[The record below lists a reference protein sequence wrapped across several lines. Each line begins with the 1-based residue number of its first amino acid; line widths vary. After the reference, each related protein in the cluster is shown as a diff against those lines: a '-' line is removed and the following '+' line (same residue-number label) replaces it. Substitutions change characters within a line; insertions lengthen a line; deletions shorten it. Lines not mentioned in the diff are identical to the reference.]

1 MTAASTHPIRDYA
14 LIGDG
19 RTAALVARDGS
30 IDWLC
35 VPDLDSPSVFARII
49 DPDRGGR
56 LALELAGAC
65 ATSRRYVPNTNVLET
80 TFETGGGVLRVTDAL
95 TLPGRALAP
104 GRELARRFE
113 CVSGSVDAGWVLEP
127 RFDYGRRPARIRSW
141 SSAAIADAGGD
152 GLGVV
157 VGGGDAIRV
166 PPGRVEGRIRLRH
179 GERATLAVTASH
191 HEPLVLPAPQETE
204 DRLDE
209 TISFWRRWAEART
222 YSGPWPESVLR
233 SALALKLLVY
243 APSGAVAAAPTTSLP
258 EELGG
263 SRNWDYRFCWV
274 RDSAFTLGAL
284 LSIGCG
290 TEARAFFSWLLH
302 ASQITRPKLR
312 VLYRLDGRESRRE
325 QTLPLAGYLGST
337 PVRIGNAAADQLQLD
352 IYGGLLQTVWLY
364 VQAGEPL
371 DRDTARRVADIA
383 DHVAAIWAQPDSGIW
398 EVRSAPRQFTQSKLM
413 CWIAL
418 DRALA
423 LAAQGAIPGA
433 NAAVWRHERDAI
445 GEFVETRCWSAE
457 SRSYSRAAGSDE
469 LDASLLL
476 GILFAYGGGDRTR
489 LDATVA
495 AVRRTLAE
503 GPYVRRYSG
512 DDGLSGHEGAFLT
525 CSFWLVD
532 ALARTG
538 RLEEATALMDDLI
551 ALANDVGLYAEEIDA
566 ADDAFLGNFPQ
577 GLTHL
582 ALIGAATSCA
592 AAMR

>member
-1 MTAASTHPIRDYA
+1 MAHAIRDYA

-35 VPDLDSPSVFARII
+35 VPDLDSPSVFARMI
-49 DPDRGGR
+49 DPDHGGH
-56 LALELAGAC
+56 LALQLAGHRA
-65 ATSRRYVPNTNVLET
+65 ASRRYVPNTNVLET
-80 TFETGGGVLRVTDAL
+80 TLETHDGVLRVTDAL
-95 TLPGRALAP
+95 TLPGRTLAP

-113 CVSGSVDAGWVLEP
+113 CVSGRIDARWTLEP
-127 RFDYGRRPARIRSW
+127 RFDYGRRPPRIRSW
-141 SSAAIADAGGD
+141 SSIAVADAGGD
-152 GLGVV
+152 GLAVV
-157 VGGGDAIRV
+157 VDGGDAIHASA
-166 PPGRVEGRIRLRH
+166 GRLEGRIRLRQ
-179 GERATLAVTASH
+179 GERAMLAVTASH
-191 HEPLVLPAPQETE
+191 HEPLVLPAPRETE

-209 TISFWRRWAEART
+209 TISFWTRWAEART
-222 YSGPWPESVLR
+222 YHGPWPESVMR

-290 TEARAFFSWLLH
+290 TEARAFFSWVMH

-325 QTLPLAGYLGST
+325 QMLPLAGYMGST

-352 IYGGLLQTVWLY
+352 IYGGLMQTVWLY

-383 DHVAAIWAQPDSGIW
+383 DHVATIWAEPDSGIW
-398 EVRSAPRQFTQSKLM
+398 EVRSEPRQFTQSKLM

-423 LAAQGAIPGA
+423 LVARGAIPGK
-433 NAAVWRHERDAI
+433 NAAVWRRERDAI
-445 GEFVETRCWSAE
+445 GEFVETHCWSAAN
-457 SRSYSRAAGSDE
+457 RSYSRAAGSDE
-469 LDASLLL
+469 LDASVLL
-476 GILFAYGGGDRTR
+476 GILFAYGGGDEDR
-489 LDATVA
+489 LGSTVA
-495 AVRRTLAE
+495 AVRRRLAS

-512 DDGLSGHEGAFLT
+512 DDGLSGREGAFLT

-538 RLEEATALMDDLI
+538 RPAEAETLMEELI
-551 ALANDVGLYAEEIDA
+551 ALANDVGLYSEEIDA

-582 ALIGAATSCA
+582 ALIGAAMSCA
-592 AAMR
+592 AARR

>member
-1 MTAASTHPIRDYA
+1 MAHPIRDYA

-19 RTAALVARDGS
+19 RTAALIARDGS
-30 IDWLC
+30 VDWLC
-35 VPDLDSPSVFARII
+35 IPDLDSPSVFGRVLDQEHGGHLSLDAR
-49 DPDRGGR
+49 GSS
-56 LALELAGAC
+56 
-65 ATSRRYVPNTNVLET
+65 ATTRRYLPNTNVLET
-80 TFETGGGVLRVTDAL
+80 TFETRDGMVRVTDAL

-104 GRELARRFE
+104 GRELARRLE
-113 CVSGSVDAGWVLEP
+113 CMSGDVDVRWTLEP
-127 RFDYGRRPARIRSW
+127 RFDYGRRRPRIRSW
-141 SSAAIADAGGD
+141 SGVAVADAGGE
-152 GLGVV
+152 GLAVV
-157 VGGGDAIRV
+157 VDGGDPIDVA
-166 PPGRVEGRIRLRH
+166 PGRIGGRIRLRQ
-179 GERATLAVTASH
+179 GERALLAVTASH
-191 HEPLVLPAPQETE
+191 HEPLVLPAPHETE
-204 DRLDE
+204 RRLDE
-209 TISFWRRWAEART
+209 TTAFWVEWAGGRN
-222 YSGPWPESVLR
+222 YSGPWPDSVIR

-290 TEARAFFSWLLH
+290 AEARAFFWWLMH
-302 ASQITRPKLR
+302 ASQITRPRLR

-325 QTLPLAGYLGST
+325 QTLPLAGYMRSA

-352 IYGGLLQTVWLY
+352 VYGGLMQTVWLY

-383 DHVAAIWAQPDSGIW
+383 DYVATTWARPDSGIW

-423 LAAQGAIPGA
+423 LAAVGAIPGTRG
-433 NAAVWRHERDAI
+433 AVWKRERDAI

-457 SRSYSRAAGSDE
+457 QGTYSRAAGSEDI
-469 LDASLLL
+469 DASLLL
-476 GILFAYGGGDRTR
+476 GVLFAYGGGDKAR
-489 LDATVA
+489 LDGTVA
-495 AVRRTLAE
+495 AVRRRLAT
-503 GPYVRRYSG
+503 GPFVRRYSG
-512 DDGLSGHEGAFLT
+512 DDGLDGREGAFLT

-532 ALARTG
+532 ALARIG
-538 RLEEATALMDDLI
+538 RLEDATALMEELI
-551 ALANDVGLYAEEIDA
+551 VLANDVGLYSEEIDA
-566 ADDAFLGNFPQ
+566 ADGTFLGNFPQ
-577 GLTHL
+577 GLAHL

-592 AAMR
+592 KTMR

>member
-1 MTAASTHPIRDYA
+1 MTAAGTHPIRDYA

-35 VPDLDSPSVFARII
+35 VPDLDSPSVFARMI
-49 DPDRGGR
+49 DPDHGGH
-56 LALELAGAC
+56 LSLELSGDC
-65 ATSRRYVPNTNVLET
+65 ASRRRYLPNTNVLET
-80 TFETGGGVLRVTDAL
+80 TFETRDGVLRVTDAL

-113 CVSGSVDAGWVLEP
+113 CVAGSVDARWTLEP

-141 SSAAIADAGGD
+141 PSVAVADAGGD
-152 GLGVV
+152 GLAVV
-157 VGGGDAIRV
+157 VSGGDAV
-166 PPGRVEGRIRLRH
+166 HVSPGRVEGRIRLRR
-179 GERATLAVTASH
+179 GERALLAVTASH
-191 HEPLVLPAPQETE
+191 HEPLVLPPPRETE

-209 TISFWRRWAEART
+209 TIAFWRRWAEARH
-222 YSGPWPESVLR
+222 YSGPWPESVMR

-263 SRNWDYRFCWV
+263 ARNWDYRFCWV

-290 TEARAFFSWLLH
+290 TEARAFFSWLMH

-325 QTLPLAGYLGST
+325 QTLPLAGYMGST

-352 IYGGLLQTVWLY
+352 MYGGLMQTVWLY

-383 DHVAAIWAQPDSGIW
+383 DYVATIWAEPDSGIW

-423 LAAQGAIPGA
+423 LGAQGAIPGT
-433 NAAVWRHERDAI
+433 NAAVWRRERDAI
-445 GEFVETRCWSAE
+445 GEFVETHCWSAAN
-457 SRSYSRAAGSDE
+457 RSYSRAAGGDE

-476 GILFAYGGGDRTR
+476 GILFGYGGGDENR
-489 LDATVA
+489 LAGTVA
-495 AVRRTLAE
+495 AVRRRLAT

-512 DDGLSGHEGAFLT
+512 DDGLSGREGAFLT

-538 RLEEATALMDDLI
+538 SLEEAETLMEELV
-551 ALANDVGLYAEEIDA
+551 ALANDVGLYSEEIDA

-592 AAMR
+592 AAMS

>member
-1 MTAASTHPIRDYA
+1 MAHAIRDYA

-35 VPDLDSPSVFARII
+35 VPDLDSPSVFARMI
-49 DPDRGGR
+49 DPDRGGH
-56 LALELAGAC
+56 LALELSGHR
-65 ATSRRYVPNTNVLET
+65 ATRRRYVPNTNVLET
-80 TFETGGGVLRVTDAL
+80 TLETHDGVLRVTDAL
-95 TLPGRALAP
+95 TLPGSTLAP

-113 CVSGSVDAGWVLEP
+113 CVSGSVEARWTLEP

-141 SSAAIADAGGD
+141 SSIAVADAGGD
-152 GLGVV
+152 GLAVV
-157 VGGGDAIRV
+157 VGGGDPIRV
-166 PPGRVEGRIRLRH
+166 SSGRLDGRIRLRQ
-179 GERATLAVTASH
+179 GERAMLAVTASH
-191 HEPLVLPAPQETE
+191 HEPLVLPAPHETG

-209 TISFWRRWAEART
+209 TISFWTRWADARS
-222 YSGPWPESVLR
+222 YRGPWAESVMR

-290 TEARAFFSWLLH
+290 TEARGFFSWLMH
-302 ASQITRPKLR
+302 ASQITRPRLR

-325 QTLPLAGYLGST
+325 QTLPLAGYMGST

-352 IYGGLLQTVWLY
+352 IYGGLMQTVWLY

-383 DHVAAIWAQPDSGIW
+383 DYVASIWAEPDSGIW

-423 LAAQGAIPGA
+423 LVARGAIPGA
-433 NAAVWRHERDAI
+433 NAAVWRRERDAI
-445 GEFVETRCWSAE
+445 GEFVETYCWSA
-457 SRSYSRAAGSDE
+457 SNHSYSRAAGSDE

-476 GILFAYGGGDRTR
+476 GILFAYGGGDETR
-489 LDATVA
+489 LDSTVA
-495 AVRRTLAE
+495 AVRRELAS

-512 DDGLSGHEGAFLT
+512 DDGLTGHEGAFLT

-538 RLEEATALMDDLI
+538 RSAEAETLMEELL
-551 ALANDVGLYAEEIDA
+551 ALANDVGLYSEEIDA
-566 ADDAFLGNFPQ
+566 ADDTFLGNFPQ

-592 AAMR
+592 AAVR

>member
-1 MTAASTHPIRDYA
+1 MAYPIRDYA

-30 IDWLC
+30 VDWLC
-35 VPDLDSPSVFARII
+35 VPDLDSPSVFGRMI
-49 DPDRGGR
+49 DSERGGR
-56 LALELAGAC
+56 LSLGIRGEP

-80 TFETGGGVLRVTDAL
+80 TFETRDGLLRLTDAL

-104 GRELARRFE
+104 GRELARRLE
-113 CVSGSVDAGWVLEP
+113 CVSGSADVRWTLEP
-127 RFDYGRRPARIRSW
+127 RFDYGRREARIRAW
-141 SSAAIADAGGD
+141 SSIAVADAGGD

-157 VGGGDAIRV
+157 VSGGDPVEVAS
-166 PPGRVEGRIRLRH
+166 GRIGGRIRLRE
-179 GERATLAVTASH
+179 GERALLAVTASH
-191 HEPLVLPAPQETE
+191 HEPLVLPASQETE
-204 DRLDE
+204 GRLDD
-209 TISFWRRWAEART
+209 TIAFWVQWAEGRR

-290 TEARAFFSWLLH
+290 TEARAFFSWLMH
-302 ASQITRPKLR
+302 ASQITRPRLR

-325 QTLPLAGYLGST
+325 ETLPLAGYMGST

-352 IYGGLLQTVWLY
+352 IYGGLMQTVWLY
-364 VQAGEPL
+364 VRAGEPL

-383 DHVAAIWAQPDSGIW
+383 DYVAHIWAQPDSGIW
-398 EVRSAPRQFTQSKLM
+398 EVRSAPRHFTQSKLM

-423 LAAQGAIPGA
+423 LAAEGAIPGT
-433 NAAVWRHERDAI
+433 NADRWRRERDAVA
-445 GEFVETRCWSAE
+445 EFVETRCWSAE
-457 SRSYSRAAGSDE
+457 DGSYSRAAGSDDI
-469 LDASLLL
+469 DAALLL
-476 GILFAYGGGDRTR
+476 AVLFAYGGGDETR
-489 LDATVA
+489 LAGTVS
-495 AVRRTLAE
+495 AVRRRLAS
-503 GPYVRRYSG
+503 GPFVRRYSG
-512 DDGLSGHEGAFLT
+512 DDGLAGREGAFLT

-532 ALARTG
+532 ALARIG
-538 RLEEATALMDDLI
+538 RLDDATTLMEELI

-566 ADDAFLGNFPQ
+566 AGGAFLGNFPQ

-592 AAMR
+592 ETMP

>member
-1 MTAASTHPIRDYA
+1 MTAAVTHPIRDYA

-30 IDWLC
+30 VDWLC
-35 VPDLDSPSVFARII
+35 VPDLDSPSVFAKMI
-49 DPDRGGR
+49 DADRGGH
-56 LALELAGAC
+56 LALELSGLR

-80 TFETGGGVLRVTDAL
+80 TFETRDGVLRVTDAL
-95 TLPGRALAP
+95 TLPGGALAP

-113 CVSGSVDAGWVLEP
+113 CVSGSVDARWTLEP

-141 SSAAIADAGGD
+141 SSVAVADAGAD
-152 GLGVV
+152 ALAVV
-157 VGGGDAIRV
+157 VGDGDALHV
-166 PPGRVEGRIRLRH
+166 SSGRIEGRIRLRH
-179 GERATLAVTASH
+179 GDRAMLAVTTSH
-191 HEPLVLPAPQETE
+191 QEPLVLPAPHESE
-204 DRLDE
+204 HRLDA

-222 YSGPWPESVLR
+222 YSGPWPESVMR

-263 SRNWDYRFCWV
+263 ARNWDYRFCWV
-274 RDSAFTLGAL
+274 RDSAFTFGAL

-290 TEARAFFSWLLH
+290 TEARAFFSWLMH

-325 QTLPLAGYLGST
+325 QTLPLAGYMGST

-352 IYGGLLQTVWLY
+352 IYGGLMQTVWLY
-364 VQAGEPL
+364 VQAGEKL
-371 DRDTARRVADIA
+371 DRDTARRVAAIA
-383 DHVAAIWAQPDSGIW
+383 DHVATIWAEPDSGIW

-418 DRALA
+418 DRAIA
-423 LAAQGAIPGA
+423 LVARGAIPGR
-433 NAAVWRHERDAI
+433 NAAVWQRERDAI
-445 GEFVETRCWSAE
+445 GAFVETRCWSAAND
-457 SRSYSRAAGSDE
+457 SYSRAAGSDE

-476 GILFAYGGGDRTR
+476 AVLFGYGGGGEAR
-489 LDATVA
+489 LAGTVA
-495 AVRRTLAE
+495 AVRRRLAA
-503 GPYVRRYSG
+503 GPYVLRYSG
-512 DDGLSGHEGAFLT
+512 DDGLAGREGAFLA

-538 RLEEATALMDDLI
+538 RPAEAETLMEELL
-551 ALANDVGLYAEEIDA
+551 ALANDVGLYSEEIDA

-592 AAMR
+592 AAMQ

>member
-1 MTAASTHPIRDYA
+1 
-14 LIGDG
+14 
-19 RTAALVARDGS
+19 VARDGS

-49 DPDRGGR
+49 DPDHGGH
-56 LALELAGAC
+56 LALEVSGDP
-65 ATSRRYVPNTNVLET
+65 ATSRRYLPNTYVLET
-80 TFETGGGVLRVTDAL
+80 TFETRDGVLLVTDAL

-113 CVSGSVDAGWVLEP
+113 CVSGSVDARWTLEP

-141 SSAAIADAGGD
+141 SSVAIADGGGD
-152 GLGVV
+152 GLAVV
-157 VGGGDAIRV
+157 VGGRDAV
-166 PPGRVEGRIRLRH
+166 HVSSGRVEGRIRLRQ
-179 GERATLAVTASH
+179 GERTVLAVTASH
-191 HEPLVLPAPQETE
+191 HEPLVLPAPHETE
-204 DRLDE
+204 ARLDE
-209 TISFWRRWAEART
+209 TIAFWRRWAEARR
-222 YSGPWPESVLR
+222 YSGPWPESVMR

-263 SRNWDYRFCWV
+263 ARNWDYRFCWV

-290 TEARAFFSWLLH
+290 TEARAFFSWLMH

-325 QTLPLAGYLGST
+325 QTLALAGYMGST
-337 PVRIGNAAADQLQLD
+337 PVRVGNAAADQLQLD
-352 IYGGLLQTVWLY
+352 IYGGLMQTVWLY
-364 VQAGEPL
+364 VQAGEAL
-371 DRDTARRVADIA
+371 DRDTARRVADMA
-383 DHVAAIWAQPDSGIW
+383 DYVATIWAEPDSGIW

-423 LAAQGAIPGA
+423 LVAHGAIPGT

-445 GEFVETRCWSAE
+445 GEFVETHCWSAANG
-457 SRSYSRAAGSDE
+457 SYSRAAGSDE

-476 GILFAYGGGDRTR
+476 GILFAYGGGDETR
-489 LDATVA
+489 LAGTVA
-495 AVRRTLAE
+495 AVRRTLAT

-512 DDGLSGHEGAFLT
+512 ADGLSGHEGAFLT

-538 RLEEATALMDDLI
+538 RLEEAGTLMEELI
-551 ALANDVGLYAEEIDA
+551 ALANDVGLYSEEIDA

>member
-1 MTAASTHPIRDYA
+1 MTAAAAHPIRDYA

-35 VPDLDSPSVFARII
+35 LPDLDSPSVFARLV
-49 DPDRGGR
+49 DADRGGH
-56 LALELAGAC
+56 LALEVSGQR

-80 TFETGGGVLRVTDAL
+80 TFETRDGVLRVTDAL

-104 GRELARRFE
+104 GRELARRLE
-113 CVSGSVDAGWVLEP
+113 CTDGCVEARWLLEP
-127 RFDYGRRPARIRSW
+127 RFDYGRRPARIRAGGS
-141 SSAAIADAGGD
+141 IAVAEAGGD
-152 GLGVV
+152 GLAVV
-157 VGGGDAIRV
+157 VGGGDAIHASS
-166 PPGRVEGRIRLRH
+166 GRVEGRIRLRQ
-179 GERATLAVTASH
+179 GERATLTVTASH
-191 HEPLVLPAPQETE
+191 HEPLVLPAPRETE
-204 DRLDE
+204 DRLDD
-209 TISFWRRWAEART
+209 TISFWRRWAEARS
-222 YSGPWPESVLR
+222 YRGPWPESVLR

-263 SRNWDYRFCWV
+263 ARNWDYRFCWV

-290 TEARAFFSWLLH
+290 TEARAFFSWLMH

-325 QTLPLAGYLGST
+325 ETLPLAGYLGSR

-352 IYGGLLQTVWLY
+352 IYGGLMQTVWLY
-364 VQAGEPL
+364 VQAGELL
-371 DRDTARRVADIA
+371 DRDTARRVAAIA
-383 DHVAAIWAQPDSGIW
+383 DHVAAVWAEPDSGIW

-423 LAAQGAIPGA
+423 LVARGAIPGT
-433 NAAVWRHERDAI
+433 NAAVWRRERDAI
-445 GEFVETRCWSAE
+445 GEFVETRCWLASN
-457 SRSYSRAAGSDE
+457 RSYSRAADSDE

-476 GILFAYGGGDRTR
+476 GILFAYGGGDRAR
-489 LDATVA
+489 LTSTVA
-495 AVRRTLAE
+495 ALRRELAS
-503 GPYVRRYSG
+503 GAYVRRYSG

-538 RLEEATALMDDLI
+538 LLAEAETLMDELI
-551 ALANDVGLYAEEIDA
+551 GLANDVGLYSEEIDA
-566 ADDAFLGNFPQ
+566 ADGAFLGNFPQ

>member
-1 MTAASTHPIRDYA
+1 MTTAAHPIRDYA

-35 VPDLDSPSVFARII
+35 IPDLDSPSVFARMI
-49 DPDRGGR
+49 DPERGGR
-56 LALELAGAC
+56 FALELSCDC
-65 ATSRRYVPNTNVLET
+65 AASRRYVPNTNVLET
-80 TFETGGGVLRVTDAL
+80 TFETRGGVLRVTDAL
-95 TLPGRALAP
+95 TLPGCKLAP
-104 GRELARRFE
+104 GRELARRLE
-113 CVSGSVDAGWVLEP
+113 CVSGSVDLRWTLEP
-127 RFDYGRRPARIRSW
+127 RFDYGRRAARIRSW
-141 SSAAIADAGGD
+141 SSMAIADAGGD
-152 GLGVV
+152 ALAVV
-157 VGGGDAIRV
+157 VGGGGALHV
-166 PPGRVEGRIRLRH
+166 SSGRVEGRIRLRQ
-179 GERATLAVTASH
+179 GERAVLAVAASH
-191 HEPLVLPAPQETE
+191 HEPLVLPAPRETE
-204 DRLDE
+204 QRLDE
-209 TISFWRRWAEART
+209 TIAFWTRWAAARR
-222 YSGPWPESVLR
+222 YDGPWPESVMR
-233 SALALKLLVY
+233 SALALKLLIY
-243 APSGAVAAAPTTSLP
+243 APSGAIAAAPTTSLP

-263 SRNWDYRFCWV
+263 TRNWDYRFCWV

-290 TEARAFFSWLLH
+290 TEARAFFSWLMH

-325 QTLPLAGYLGST
+325 QTLPLAGYMGST

-352 IYGGLLQTVWLY
+352 IYGGLMQTVWLY
-364 VQAGEPL
+364 VQAGEHL
-371 DRDTARRVADIA
+371 DRETARRVADIA
-383 DHVAAIWAQPDSGIW
+383 DYVATIWAERDSGIW
-398 EVRSAPRQFTQSKLM
+398 EVRSAPRQFMQSKLM

-423 LAAQGAIPGA
+423 LAAAGAIRGT
-433 NAAVWRHERDAI
+433 NAAVWRRERDAI
-445 GEFVETRCWSAE
+445 GEFVETHCWSE
-457 SRSYSRAAGSDE
+457 TNRSYSRAAGSDE

-476 GILFAYGGGDRTR
+476 GILFAYGGGDETR
-489 LDATVA
+489 LAGTVA
-495 AVRRTLAE
+495 AVRRRLAT

-538 RLEEATALMDDLI
+538 RLEEAETLMEELI

-566 ADDAFLGNFPQ
+566 DDDAFLGNFPQ

-582 ALIGAATSCA
+582 ALIGAAASCA

>member
-1 MTAASTHPIRDYA
+1 VAHPIRDYA

-35 VPDLDSPSVFARII
+35 IPDLDSPSVFGGLI
-49 DPDRGGR
+49 DSERGGR
-56 LALELAGAC
+56 MSLGLPDAAG
-65 ATSRRYVPNTNVLET
+65 RRYVPNTNVLET
-80 TFETGGGVLRVTDAL
+80 TFETPGGVLRVTDAL

-113 CVSGSVDAGWVLEP
+113 CVSGTGDIRWTLEP
-127 RFDYGRRPARIRSW
+127 RFDYGRRRARIRSW
-141 SSAAIADAGGD
+141 RSIAVADAGGD
-152 GLGVV
+152 GLAVV
-157 VGGGDAIRV
+157 VEGGEPVDV
-166 PPGRVEGRIRLRH
+166 SSGRIGGRIRLRQ
-179 GERATLAVTASH
+179 GETALLAVTAAH
-191 HEPLVLPAPQETE
+191 HEPLVLPAPRET
-204 DRLDE
+204 DRRLDE
-209 TISFWRRWAEART
+209 TIAFWEQWAKGRT
-222 YSGPWPESVLR
+222 YGGPWPESVMR

-290 TEARAFFSWLLH
+290 TEARAFFSWLMH
-302 ASQITRPKLR
+302 ASQITRPRLR

-325 QTLPLAGYLGST
+325 QTLPLAGYRGST

-352 IYGGLLQTVWLY
+352 MYGSLMQTVWLY

-371 DRDTARRVADIA
+371 DRDTGRRVADIA
-383 DHVAAIWAQPDSGIW
+383 DYVATTWAEPDSGIW

-413 CWIAL
+413 CWVAL

-423 LAAQGAIPGA
+423 LAAAGAIPRA
-433 NAAVWRHERDAI
+433 NRAVWKRERDAI
-445 GEFVETRCWSAE
+445 GEFVETRCWSTE
-457 SRSYSRAAGSDE
+457 YGSYSREEGSGE
-469 LDASLLL
+469 VDASLLL
-476 GILFAYGGGDRTR
+476 GVLYSYAGGDEAR
-489 LDATVA
+489 LAATVA
-495 AVRRTLAE
+495 AVRRRLAS

-512 DDGLSGHEGAFLT
+512 DDGLPGREGAFLT

-532 ALARTG
+532 ALARVG
-538 RLEEATALMDDLI
+538 RLDDATALMEELL
-551 ALANDVGLYAEEIDA
+551 ALANDVGLYSEEIDPA
-566 ADDAFLGNFPQ
+566 GGAFLRNFPQ

-592 AAMR
+592 EKMR

>member
-1 MTAASTHPIRDYA
+1 MAHPIRDYA

-30 IDWLC
+30 VDWLC
-35 VPDLDSPSVFARII
+35 VPDLDSPSVFGRVI
-49 DPDRGGR
+49 DSERGGH
-56 LALELAGAC
+56 LSLELAGER
-65 ATSRRYVPNTNVLET
+65 ATTRRYLPQTNVLET
-80 TFETGGGVLRVTDAL
+80 TFETGDGVLTVTDAL
-95 TLPGRALAP
+95 TLPCSALAP

-113 CVSGSVDAGWVLEP
+113 CVSGSADVRWTLEP
-127 RFDYGRRPARIRSW
+127 RFDYGRRAPRIRSW
-141 SSAAIADAGGD
+141 SSIAIADAGGD

-157 VGGGDAIRV
+157 ARGGDPITV
-166 PPGRVEGRIRLRH
+166 SSGRIDGRIRLRQ
-179 GERATLAVTASH
+179 GESAMLAVTASH

-204 DRLDE
+204 RRLDE
-209 TISFWRRWAEART
+209 TTAFWTHWAESRR
-222 YSGPWPESVLR
+222 YSGPWPESVIR

-290 TEARAFFSWLLH
+290 TEARAFFSWLMH

-352 IYGGLLQTVWLY
+352 IYGGLMQTVWLY

-371 DRDTARRVADIA
+371 DRETARRVADIA
-383 DHVAAIWAQPDSGIW
+383 DHVASIWAHPDSGIW
-398 EVRSAPRQFTQSKLM
+398 EVRSEPRQFTQSKLM

-423 LAAQGAIPGA
+423 LAADGALPGT
-433 NAAVWRHERDAI
+433 NAAVWRRERDAI
-445 GEFVETRCWSAE
+445 GEFVETECWSADD
-457 SRSYSRAAGSDE
+457 RSYSRAADSDDI
-469 LDASLLL
+469 DASLLL
-476 GILFAYGGGDRTR
+476 GVLFAYGGGDESR
-489 LDATVA
+489 LADTVA
-495 AVRRTLAE
+495 AVRRRLAS
-503 GPYVRRYSG
+503 GPFVRRYSG
-512 DDGLSGHEGAFLT
+512 DDGLDGDEGAFLT

-532 ALARTG
+532 ALARIG
-538 RLEEATALMDDLI
+538 RLEDATALMEELL

-566 ADDAFLGNFPQ
+566 ADGRFLGNFPQ

-592 AAMR
+592 EQTR